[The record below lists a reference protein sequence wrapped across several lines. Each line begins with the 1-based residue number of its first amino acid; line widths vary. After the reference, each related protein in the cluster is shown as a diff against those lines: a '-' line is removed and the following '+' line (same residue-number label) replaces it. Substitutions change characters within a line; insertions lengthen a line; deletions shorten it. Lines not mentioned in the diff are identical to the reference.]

1 MTHRD
6 PNQLFSTTRARCV
19 PTTWRQTSRQTKALA
34 LSLIACALSTG
45 CPSDRAA
52 TTTTEPKPGAT
63 SAASSTGAPK
73 GPDPLTAPADD
84 ATYVAD
90 GPQIPSR
97 VGVTRRFLRQ
107 KSTNFVRD
115 PAFLPSGDVV
125 VAARIGAVLG
135 LWRMSL
141 DDVEPATLVVAK
153 PLYDAKR
160 PVSAGNR
167 QNWYVGTPRV
177 SKDGK
182 YVVFDGTRQAAS
194 EKWSSVIGLASLETG
209 VVEPLEILGTTTART
224 PDLHPDG
231 VTLIVASC
239 TELRVATLKGFGAQS
254 LETRVLVELP
264 RQAGGLA
271 GQTVCTVHR
280 PRFSVDGKRIVFEG
294 IGQFVSDAFRAEYG
308 VPNAANPGDY
318 VIEPWIVNADGTG
331 LRRLLTDDAY
341 RAIGGR
347 VQIGGSKEPSFSP
360 DGQSIVFAHGVGVAV
375 ADAEGKSARMVVA
388 GSGEAH
394 EKVKLI
400 ESDPVYSPDGKKIVA
415 ASMIQA
421 GEERTRLAP
430 PGIAVIDLAVLDAAE
445 NK

>member
-1 MTHRD
+1 MTHREAN
-6 PNQLFSTTRARCV
+6 PLSSTTRGRSRARALIAALALW
-19 PTTWRQTSRQTKALA
+19 PLA
-34 LSLIACALSTG
+34 LSLG
-45 CPSDRAA
+45 CPREGSSTTGQKPNGAEKKPTAAA
-52 TTTTEPKPGAT
+52 TT
-63 SAASSTGAPK
+63 AP
-73 GPDPLTAPADD
+73 DALTAPADD

-97 VGVTRRFLRQ
+97 VGVVRRFLRQ

-115 PAFLPSGDVV
+115 PAFLPSGDVI

-182 YVVFDGTRQAAS
+182 YVVFDGTRHAAS
-194 EKWSSVIGLASLETG
+194 EKWSSVIGLASLESG
-209 VVEPLEILGTTTART
+209 VVEPIEILGTNTART
-224 PDLHPDG
+224 PDIHPDG
-231 VTLIVASC
+231 VTLLIASC
-239 TELRVATLKGFGAQS
+239 TELRVATLKGYGAQS

-280 PRFSVDGKRIVFEG
+280 PRYSVDGKRIVFEG

-331 LRRLLTDDAY
+331 LRRLMTDDAY

-375 ADAEGKSARMVVA
+375 ADAEGKTARMVVA

-445 NK
+445 SK